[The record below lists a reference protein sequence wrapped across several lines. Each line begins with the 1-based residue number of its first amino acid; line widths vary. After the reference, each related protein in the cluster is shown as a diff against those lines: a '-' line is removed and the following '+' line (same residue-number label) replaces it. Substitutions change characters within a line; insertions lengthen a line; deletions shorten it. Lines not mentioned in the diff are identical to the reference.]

1 MERRSK
7 LRLCL
12 GLGGVLLVSAAS
24 AADTSTFRAA
34 VGYDY
39 TTGKYGGTQSVDE
52 TYVPFTAAYEMNN
65 VELRVTVPYASVS
78 GPATIIDGTTG
89 EFAPGPGGTRSG
101 LGDVVMGLSLYDL
114 LRSSGDG
121 FQLDAGAKVKFGT
134 ADQAKGLGTGE
145 TDYSLQLNAL
155 REVGSVGLFASAG
168 YVWRGSPT
176 GLPLRSVAFGSIG
189 GDVRVADAARAGI
202 TYGYRPAAISGF
214 PAVQEASLFLAF
226 APTGGLTLRP
236 YVSAGFSDSSPSWG
250 AGVSLGWK
258 LRVHEEEER

>member
-1 MERRSK
+1 MERLGQ
-7 LRLCL
+7 LRLGL
-12 GLGGVLLVSAAS
+12 ALGGVLLVSAAY
-24 AADTSTFRAA
+24 AADTSAFRAS

-39 TTGKYGGTQSVDE
+39 TTGKYGGTQTIDE
-52 TYVPFTAAYEMNN
+52 TYVPFTAAYEMND

-114 LRSSGDG
+114 LRSSDAG

-134 ADQAKGLGTGE
+134 ADESKGLGTGE
-145 TDYSLQLNAL
+145 TDYSLQMNGLQEFGPAA
-155 REVGSVGLFASAG
+155 LFATAG
-168 YVWRGSPT
+168 YIWRGSPT
-176 GLPLRSVAFGSIG
+176 GLHLRSVAFGSIG
-189 GDVRVADAARAGI
+189 GDVRVADAARAGV

-214 PAVQEASLFLAF
+214 PAVQEASMFLAF

-236 YVSAGFSDSSPSWG
+236 YVSVGFSDSSPSWG

-258 LRVHEEEER
+258 LRVHEGEER